1 MSLLLPFARV
11 TEHEIEGISRDREVI
26 EAYKNDPLVY
36 KGKLTARLGAELVD
50 RMDRVL
56 ENADKITLPLLIL
69 QGSADRVVDKEG
81 ASLLFEA
88 AGTEDKTL
96 KIYDGYYHELFNDLD
111 FERVLDDLSAWLEA
125 RLKKGK

>member
-1 MSLLLPFARV
+1 
-11 TEHEIEGISRDREVI
+11 
-26 EAYKNDPLVY
+26 
-36 KGKLTARLGAELVD
+36 
-50 RMDRVL
+50 
-56 ENADKITLPLLIL
+56 
-69 QGSADRVVDKEG
+69 
-81 ASLLFEA
+81 LFEA